1 MSAEMPFTEIIIQG
15 LATGL
20 LIIGSWKD
28 LKDKKVWKLIRTLF
42 ILLTLPLLPTINA
55 SISLAVLTTL
65 AMEKFKLWTR
75 FDTWIF
81 LGLSLL
87 HIEHMI
93 SLLFY
98 LLPTYLAWATLY
110 KKKWPEQD
118 LPVVPVFLVL
128 HLAMLFL

>member
-1 MSAEMPFTEIIIQG
+1 MPFTEIIIQG

-42 ILLTLPLLPTINA
+42 ILLTLPYVLSVNS
-55 SISLAVLTTL
+55 SIVLAVLT
-65 AMEKFKLWTR
+65 AISMEKFKLWTR
-75 FDTWIF
+75 FDTWMF
-81 LGLSLL
+81 LGLAVL
-87 HIEHMI
+87 HAEHLI

-118 LPVVPVFLVL
+118 LPIVPVFLVL